1 MTGLFADIKMWL
13 GGLCPRIPA
22 EESPGSR
29 CNFRIPAEEPPG
41 SRCSFRIPGK
51 NPQDLGVISGF
62 LQKNLLDPGVIS
74 GIFYQNEGLQDFDQ
88 NCHLLPLWLD
98 TLEFGGRV
106 KIKKISSA
114 QTKNKQTKM
123 NHAKLYS
130 DLCQTENRGPLVA
143 LDSPQKRG

>member
-1 MTGLFADIKMWL
+1 MTELFADIKMWL

-74 GIFYQNEGLQDFDQ
+74 GFFYQNEGLQDFDQ

-98 TLEFGGRV
+98 TLEFGAGSKSRRYPV
-106 KIKKISSA
+106 LKQK
-114 QTKNKQTKM
+114 TNKQK
-123 NHAKLYS
+123 
-130 DLCQTENRGPLVA
+130 
-143 LDSPQKRG
+143 